1 MAHSKVQ
8 SRYNHIVEVYKKGGS
23 DTHQEKIM
31 TKLKI
36 LALITSLAIIIRMVI
51 PLNDVFNAGFI
62 NFLGPDSYYHAS
74 VLKGILANF
83 PTVPSMYIQDWV
95 IVGIAWLV
103 TFGEPSMRT
112 VELIA
117 IFTPPLMAGAV
128 ILLVYFIS
136 SRLFGR
142 VPALIAASFAAFI
155 PGEFLERTLL
165 GNIDHHAAEVLVT
178 TAIMAIVV
186 YVITS
191 KSKKLMAL
199 GIVCLP
205 VAVLV
210 YYYCW
215 PGLGRLITSG
225 FFSQSGLTLATTTE
239 AVSITSLSPYQ
250 VISINSY
257 QILHI
262 LLGITCLAALVKSG
276 TGWQRFVIAAWLLF
290 ATGVT
295 TYQLRFDYYL
305 IVPLGIVAGY
315 ALHHA
320 VSRFSVF
327 NFINLF
333 VAGLLLIHSSFIY
346 GAILP
351 GNHLTPSAD
360 WNWAAIWIKG
370 NTSDN
375 TTLLAWW
382 DYGHFLRYRA
392 EREPFVDPGQ
402 CSNKVPI
409 AARVLLSNSDN
420 INIPADYIIID
431 SKTAYKYN
439 EAMCQWAGI
448 DHKSLDSEKTL
459 ARRLYTGQEPKG
471 FELVYDSTVKIWST
485 GNK

>member
-1 MAHSKVQ
+1 M
-8 SRYNHIVEVYKKGGS
+8 
-23 DTHQEKIM
+23 
-31 TKLKI
+31 
-36 LALITSLAIIIRMVI
+36 
-51 PLNDVFNAGFI
+51 
-62 NFLGPDSYYHAS
+62 
-74 VLKGILANF
+74 
-83 PTVPSMYIQDWV
+83 
-95 IVGIAWLV
+95 
-103 TFGEPSMRT
+103 
-112 VELIA
+112 
-117 IFTPPLMAGAV
+117 
-128 ILLVYFIS
+128 
-136 SRLFGR
+136 
-142 VPALIAASFAAFI
+142 AFI

-178 TAIMAIVV
+178 AAIMAIVV

-191 KSKKLMAL
+191 KSKKAIAS

-215 PGLGRLITSG
+215 PGLGILINSG

-239 AVSITSLSPYQ
+239 AVSITSLNPYQ
-250 VISINSY
+250 VISLNSY

-262 LLGITCLAALVKSG
+262 LLGITCLVVLVKSG
-276 TGWQRFVIAAWLLF
+276 CGWQRYVITPWLLF
-290 ATGVT
+290 AAGVT
-295 TYQLRFDYYL
+295 AYQLRFDYYL
-305 IVPLGIVAGY
+305 VVPLSIVAGY

-320 VSRFSVF
+320 VSRFSVL

-333 VAGLLLIHSSFIY
+333 VAGLLLICSSFIY

-351 GNHLTPSAD
+351 SDHLTPSAD
-360 WNWAAIWIKG
+360 WNRAATWIKG

-402 CSNKVPI
+402 CSNRVPI
-409 AARVLLSNSDN
+409 AARVLLSSSDN
-420 INIPADYIIID
+420 IGIPADYIIID

-448 DHKSLDSEKTL
+448 DRKSLDVEATL
-459 ARRLYTGQEPKG
+459 ARRLYTGQATEG
-471 FELVYDSTVKIWST
+471 FDLVYNSSVKIWLSLIHI
-485 GNK
+485 